1 MAKSRF
7 VQLRIQSNNQQ
18 EDIGRLCFHVNEAFS
33 QKLCGTAYDSRNKM
47 TILYFDDPIL
57 EAEGQEM
64 QKLWLPPK
72 RTRKKAAMIMIHP
85 NSFITSRKAKP

>member
-57 EAEGQEM
+57 EAEGQENA
-64 QKLWLPPK
+64 
-72 RTRKKAAMIMIHP
+72 KALAAAQENAEKSGNDNDTP
-85 NSFITSRKAKP
+85 EFIYHIT